1 MEQKLTRDEWN
12 SVEVPV
18 SAAERD
24 ILKFIIEGFH
34 KDTVLPRCVSA
45 YTFLKISPSKEL
57 DLHIAHL
64 YFKHAGLPP
73 LEKVKLKTADKIR
86 LQGDKK
92 IPSTVYEMILMKMCS
107 TGAFFHLERML
118 QLNLKHA
125 NPYVVSYCQKC
136 LDAYVPPLKELVMN
150 APALLEH
157 NPCDE
162 YTNISL
168 YSHQKELFAL
178 FKEPNKMVLY
188 TAHTGM
194 GKTLSPLGLSEK
206 YKIIYVCAARHIAIA
221 FATACCSSGKK
232 FAMAFGCSSEEDIRL
247 HYSAAKKFTVDKR
260 SGGIRNVDNS
270 RGEDV
275 EIIITTIPSYLHAMN
290 YMLRFHPKEE
300 ILFYFD
306 EPTIT
311 MNKSEDPLHPVLQRL
326 WKENVIPNIVLSSA
340 TLPDVDYSEITDL
353 PIHKIQS
360 HDTDRTVQV
369 ISSNHTVVLPHH
381 YCETYEDLQKCILH
395 LASHPVLLKYVDL
408 RSILAFLKDK
418 PIPFQQMKEIT
429 IPAIKNWYISSLGE
443 ISREDWVMKHEKL
456 TVPSTI
462 QFCAEDAWT
471 CSYAPTIYLA
481 DDVSKIAAY
490 CLKTSKIPVS
500 VLNDL
505 MITLGKNTAISEKM
519 ARLEKD
525 MEDKNVDADKEKKM
539 ADDRVCPE
547 VKKIQREL
555 ETLQSQIQSIT
566 LPDYLIP
573 NRKEHLARFGNE
585 DKQSVAFTSDV
596 DVATIEKILSTE
608 VEPSWKVLLM
618 LGIGVF
624 STTVPPRYL
633 EIMKELAVQQKL
645 YLIIATTSYIYGTNY
660 PFANAYIAKDLKDIT
675 QEELIQ
681 AMGRVGRDKR
691 VPYSIRIR
699 DDAILQTLF
708 MPQPSPEGSKLV
720 ELFHK

>member
-1 MEQKLTRDEWN
+1 
-12 SVEVPV
+12 
-18 SAAERD
+18 
-24 ILKFIIEGFH
+24 
-34 KDTVLPRCVSA
+34 
-45 YTFLKISPSKEL
+45 
-57 DLHIAHL
+57 
-64 YFKHAGLPP
+64 
-73 LEKVKLKTADKIR
+73 
-86 LQGDKK
+86 
-92 IPSTVYEMILMKMCS
+92 
-107 TGAFFHLERML
+107 
-118 QLNLKHA
+118 
-125 NPYVVSYCQKC
+125 
-136 LDAYVPPLKELVMN
+136 
-150 APALLEH
+150 
-157 NPCDE
+157 
-162 YTNISL
+162 
-168 YSHQKELFAL
+168 
-178 FKEPNKMVLY
+178 
-188 TAHTGM
+188 
-194 GKTLSPLGLSEK
+194 
-206 YKIIYVCAARHIAIA
+206 
-221 FATACCSSGKK
+221 
-232 FAMAFGCSSEEDIRL
+232 
-247 HYSAAKKFTVDKR
+247 
-260 SGGIRNVDNS
+260 
-270 RGEDV
+270 
-275 EIIITTIPSYLHAMN
+275 
-290 YMLRFHPKEE
+290 
-300 ILFYFD
+300 
-306 EPTIT
+306 
-311 MNKSEDPLHPVLQRL
+311 
-326 WKENVIPNIVLSSA
+326 
-340 TLPDVDYSEITDL
+340 
-353 PIHKIQS
+353 
-360 HDTDRTVQV
+360 
-369 ISSNHTVVLPHH
+369 
-381 YCETYEDLQKCILH
+381 
-395 LASHPVLLKYVDL
+395 
-408 RSILAFLKDK
+408 
-418 PIPFQQMKEIT
+418 
-429 IPAIKNWYISSLGE
+429 
-443 ISREDWVMKHEKL
+443 MKHEKL

-573 NRKEHLARFGNE
+573 NRKEHLARFGHE
-585 DKQSVAFTSDV
+585 DKQSIAFTSDV